1 METYPDFT
9 TAIVADAPKD
19 GCVQWRKA
27 KVELRELLDD
37 EILVRVVASGIC
49 HTDVA
54 MSLVPSDAP
63 GYAPYPKVLG
73 HEGSGIVERTGAA
86 VQHVKT
92 GDMVLLSFD
101 YCNEDSCRGCA
112 DQTPGYCSQF
122 YSRNIFGSPEVYQ
135 DENGTAVA
143 GLFFGQSS
151 FSHLALVKGTSAL
164 NVTALVK
171 DEEELKLF
179 SPMGCGFQ
187 TGAAAITELADI
199 RECDAIAASNSGA
212 PKLSWSANANRQ
224 IFGLGSVGLA
234 AVMVRQCLCM
244 TVFQANVLRRPRYE
258 ELKLLSVW
266 TECSPDWL
274 LHRSLGRLT
283 SLILRTSLPLQWI

>member
-1 METYPDFT
+1 MATHPIFT

-27 KVELRELLDD
+27 KVQLRELLDD

-49 HTDVA
+49 HTDVT
-54 MSLVPSDAP
+54 MSLVPSNAP

-73 HEGSGIVERTGAA
+73 HEASGIVERTGSAI
-86 VQHVKT
+86 QHVET

-101 YCNEDSCRGCA
+101 YCDEDTCRGCL

-122 YSRNIFGSPEVYQ
+122 YSRNILGSPEVYQ
-135 DENGTAVA
+135 DEDGTAAA

-151 FSHLALVKGTSAL
+151 LSHLALVKGRSAL

-199 RECDAIAASNSGA
+199 REHDAIAVCTSAL
-212 PKLSWSANANRQ
+212 PKLPWDADADEQ

-234 AVMVRQCLCM
+234 AIMVRQCLYM
-244 TVFQANVLRRPRYE
+244 TFF
-258 ELKLLSVW
+258 
-266 TECSPDWL
+266 
-274 LHRSLGRLT
+274 
-283 SLILRTSLPLQWI
+283 